1 MFGRRFRNL
10 IIGKQ
15 NYIESWLD
23 YKNAVLR
30 GNLIVLSI
38 FVGAVYLLVDWA
50 NDITGNELYYV
61 SAILIGVISLYLNRL
76 GKQKLSSILFMLL
89 INLLVFLFASKDQY
103 RSGVYIFFVVTAMS
117 SIAIFGHRYK
127 YWAFVFV
134 CLSIALFFI
143 SYWGGISIQPKR
155 NYSEAY
161 INLNFAINFL
171 IAMLSVIAQLYFLIA
186 INTKTEKEIMAK
198 NELLAKTNT
207 ELDRFVYSASHD
219 LRAPLRSLLGLIEVT
234 RHTTNPEEL
243 EQCYSLMKDRVHN
256 MDAFIKEIIDFSRNA
271 RQSIKK
277 EPVILFQAIQET
289 IDDLK
294 FAEGLEQIYVRL
306 EIPRD
311 HQIVTDKSRLSVI
324 LHNLIGN
331 AFKYSDAKKENQEV
345 AIRVFPE
352 GETTRI
358 EIADNGL
365 GIAADYHEKIFEMF
379 YRASE
384 QSQGSGL
391 GLYIVRETLT
401 RLNGTIQLKSAL
413 GQGSTFTLW
422 LPNHL

>member
-50 NDITGNELYYV
+50 NDITGNELYYF
-61 SAILIGVISLYLNRL
+61 SAILIGVIALYLNRL
-76 GKQKLSSILFMLL
+76 GKHKLSSISFMLL
-89 INLLVFLFASKDQY
+89 INLLVFLFASNDQY

-127 YWAFVFV
+127 YWAFAFV
-134 CLSIALFFI
+134 CLSITLFFI

-161 INLNFAINFL
+161 INLNFAINFM

-234 RHTTNPEEL
+234 QKTVRPEEIQECL
-243 EQCYSLMKDRVHN
+243 MMMKDRVHN
-256 MDAFIKEIIDFSRNA
+256 MDLFIKEIIDFSRNA
-271 RQSIKK
+271 RQALRY
-277 EPVILFQAIQET
+277 EPINVRAMVQEVIN
-289 IDDLK
+289 DLK
-294 FAEGLEQIYVRL
+294 FAEGMEQIYVRL
-306 EIPRD
+306 DIPSD
-311 HQIVTDKSRLSVI
+311 FTILTDKSRLSVV

-331 AFKYSDAKKENQEV
+331 AFKYHDPQKENQEV
-345 AIRVFPE
+345 TVKVT
-352 GETTRI
+352 GDSDQTKI
-358 EIADNGL
+358 EISDNGI
-365 GIAADYHEKIFEMF
+365 GIAPEHQEKIFEMF

-384 QSQGSGL
+384 QSNGSGL
-391 GLYIVRETLT
+391 GLYIVRETVTKLKG
-401 RLNGTIQLKSAL
+401 NIQVSSTPGL
-413 GQGSTFTLW
+413 GSVFAITL
-422 LPNHL
+422 PTGR

>member
-1 MFGRRFRNL
+1 MFGKRFRNL

-30 GNLIVLSI
+30 GNLIALSI

-61 SAILIGVISLYLNRL
+61 SAILIGIIALYLNRL
-76 GKQKLSSILFMLL
+76 GKHKLSSILFMLL
-89 INLLVFLFASKDQY
+89 INLLVFLFASNDQY
-103 RSGVYIFFVVTAMS
+103 RSGIYIFFVVTAMS
-117 SIAIFGHRYK
+117 SIAIFGHRHK
-127 YWAFVFV
+127 YWAIAFVVFSV
-134 CLSIALFFI
+134 VLFFA
-143 SYWGGISIQPKR
+143 SYWGDISLRPKYV
-155 NYSEAY
+155 YSEAY
-161 INLNFAINFL
+161 IKLNFAINFM
-171 IAMLSVIAQLYFLIA
+171 IAMLMVIAQLYFLIA
-186 INTKTEKEIMAK
+186 INTKTEKEIIAK

-277 EPVILFQAIQET
+277 EPVIIFQAIQET

-294 FAEGLEQIYVRL
+294 FAKGLEQIYVRL

-311 HQIVTDKSRLSVI
+311 HQIVTDKSRFSVI

-331 AFKYSDAKKENQEV
+331 AFKYCDAKKENQEV

-365 GIAADYHEKIFEMF
+365 GIAAEHHDKIFEMF

-413 GQGSTFTLW
+413 GQGSTFTLR

>member
-1 MFGRRFRNL
+1 MFGKRFRNL

-15 NYIESWLD
+15 NFIDSWLD

-30 GNLIVLSI
+30 GNLILVSI
-38 FVGAVYLLVDWA
+38 LVGIVYLTVDWV
-50 NDITGNELYYV
+50 NEVTGNELYYI
-61 SAILIGVISLYLNRL
+61 SAILIGILSLYLNRL
-76 GKQKLSSILFMLL
+76 GKHKLSSITFMLL
-89 INLLVFLFASKDQY
+89 INLLVFLFASQDQY

-134 CLSIALFFI
+134 SLSVVLFFL
-143 SYWGGISIQPKR
+143 SYWGEIGIQPKR
-155 NYSEAY
+155 IYSEAY
-161 INLNFAINFL
+161 VNLNFAVNFL

-186 INTKTEKEIMAK
+186 INNKTEQEILAK

-234 RHTTNPEEL
+234 QRTTNPAEL
-243 EQCYSLMKDRVHN
+243 EQCYALMKDRVHN

-277 EPVILFQAIQET
+277 ESVVLYDVINEVIT
-289 IDDLK
+289 DLK

-306 EIPRD
+306 DISRD
-311 HQIVTDKSRLSVI
+311 QKIITDVARLKVV

-331 AFKYSDAKKENQEV
+331 AFKYSDPEKENQEV
-345 AIRVFPE
+345 AIRVVAE
-352 GETTRI
+352 GETIRI
-358 EIADNGL
+358 EISDNGL
-365 GIAADYHEKIFEMF
+365 GIAEEHHQKIFEMF

-384 QSQGSGL
+384 KSQGSGL
-391 GLYIVRETLT
+391 GLYIVRETLA
-401 RLNGTIQLKSAL
+401 RLNGTIQLKSAP

>member
-38 FVGAVYLLVDWA
+38 FVGAVYLLVDWI

-61 SAILIGVISLYLNRL
+61 SAILIGVIALYLNRL
-76 GKQKLSSILFMLL
+76 GKHKLSSISFMLL

-127 YWAFVFV
+127 YWAFAFV

-234 RHTTNPEEL
+234 QKTVRPEEIQECL
-243 EQCYSLMKDRVHN
+243 MMMKDRVHN
-256 MDAFIKEIIDFSRNA
+256 MDLFIKEIIDFSRNA
-271 RQSIKK
+271 RQALRY
-277 EPVILFQAIQET
+277 EPINVRAMVQEVIN
-289 IDDLK
+289 DLK
-294 FAEGLEQIYVRL
+294 FAEGMEQIYVRL
-306 EIPRD
+306 DIPSD
-311 HQIVTDKSRLSVI
+311 FTILTDKSRLSVV

-331 AFKYSDAKKENQEV
+331 AFKYHDPQKENQEV
-345 AIRVFPE
+345 TVKVTGDNEHA
-352 GETTRI
+352 RI
-358 EIADNGL
+358 EISDNGI
-365 GIAADYHEKIFEMF
+365 GIAPEHQEKIFEMF

-384 QSQGSGL
+384 QSNGSGL
-391 GLYIVRETLT
+391 GLYIVRETVTKLKG
-401 RLNGTIQLKSAL
+401 NIQVSSTPGL
-413 GQGSTFTLW
+413 GSVFAITL
-422 LPNHL
+422 PTGR

>member
-1 MFGRRFRNL
+1 
-10 IIGKQ
+10 
-15 NYIESWLD
+15 
-23 YKNAVLR
+23 
-30 GNLIVLSI
+30 
-38 FVGAVYLLVDWA
+38 
-50 NDITGNELYYV
+50 
-61 SAILIGVISLYLNRL
+61 
-76 GKQKLSSILFMLL
+76 MLL
-89 INLLVFLFASKDQY
+89 INLLVFLFASNDQY

-127 YWAFVFV
+127 YWAFAFV

-234 RHTTNPEEL
+234 QKTVRPEEIQECL
-243 EQCYSLMKDRVHN
+243 MMMKDRVHN
-256 MDAFIKEIIDFSRNA
+256 MDLFIKEIIDFSRNA
-271 RQSIKK
+271 RQALRY
-277 EPVILFQAIQET
+277 EPINVRAMVQEVIN
-289 IDDLK
+289 DLK
-294 FAEGLEQIYVRL
+294 FAEGMEQIYVRL
-306 EIPRD
+306 DIPSD
-311 HQIVTDKSRLSVI
+311 FTILTDKSRLSVV

-331 AFKYSDAKKENQEV
+331 AFKYHDPQKENQEV
-345 AIRVFPE
+345 TVKVT
-352 GETTRI
+352 GDSDQTKI
-358 EIADNGL
+358 EISDNGI
-365 GIAADYHEKIFEMF
+365 GIAPEHQEKIFEMF

-384 QSQGSGL
+384 QSNGSGL
-391 GLYIVRETLT
+391 GLYIVRETVTKLKG
-401 RLNGTIQLKSAL
+401 NIQVSSTPGL
-413 GQGSTFTLW
+413 GSVFAITL
-422 LPNHL
+422 PTGR

>member
-50 NDITGNELYYV
+50 NNITGNELYYF
-61 SAILIGVISLYLNRL
+61 SAILIGVIALYLNRL
-76 GKQKLSSILFMLL
+76 GKHKLSSISFMLL
-89 INLLVFLFASKDQY
+89 INLLVFLFASNDQY

-127 YWAFVFV
+127 YWAFAFV

-271 RQSIKK
+271 RQSINK

-365 GIAADYHEKIFEMF
+365 GIAAEHHEKIFEMF

-413 GQGSTFTLW
+413 GQGTTFTLR

>member
-30 GNLIVLSI
+30 GNLLMLSI
-38 FVGAVYLLVDWA
+38 FVGAVYLLADWA
-50 NDITGNELYYV
+50 NDITGNELYYF
-61 SAILIGVISLYLNRL
+61 SAILIGVIALYLNRL
-76 GKQKLSSILFMLL
+76 GKHKLSSISFMLL
-89 INLLVFLFASKDQY
+89 INLLVFLFASNDQY

-127 YWAFVFV
+127 YWAFAFV

-234 RHTTNPEEL
+234 QKTTSPDEIQECL
-243 EQCYSLMKDRVHN
+243 MMMKDRVHN
-256 MDAFIKEIIDFSRNA
+256 MDLFIKEIIDFSRNA
-271 RQSIKK
+271 RQALRY
-277 EPVILFQAIQET
+277 EPINVRAMVQEVIN
-289 IDDLK
+289 DLK
-294 FAEGLEQIYVRL
+294 FAEGMEQIYVRL
-306 EIPRD
+306 DISSD
-311 HQIVTDKSRLSVI
+311 FTILTDKSRLSVV

-331 AFKYSDAKKENQEV
+331 AFKYHDPQKENQEV
-345 AIRVFPE
+345 TVKVTGDNEYA
-352 GETTRI
+352 RI
-358 EIADNGL
+358 EISDNGI
-365 GIAADYHEKIFEMF
+365 GIAPEHQEKIFEMF

-384 QSQGSGL
+384 QSNGSGL
-391 GLYIVRETLT
+391 GLYIVRETITKLK
-401 RLNGTIQLKSAL
+401 GGIQVSSTPGLGSA
-413 GQGSTFTLW
+413 FAITL
-422 LPNHL
+422 PKG